1 MLWSF
6 AFASTNQMKQFFITF
21 SSCWFVESIKDK
33 NFSLGID
40 LPETSNH
47 WISAFLALPKTKPY
61 TPRVIVAILKIKKRD
76 ALLLY
81 FLKCFLA
88 LLVIL
93 LDSLH
98 ADNINKLLARYAV
111 EMTQVLIVNVH
122 MPISPATMTAFILHS
137 SYAPTQYPMRC

>member
-1 MLWSF
+1 MLICRINKRQKFLTCNRPPRDFKSL
-6 AFASTNQMKQFFITF
+6 NKRI
-21 SSCWFVESIKDK
+21 SCSAQD
-33 NFSLGID
+33 
-40 LPETSNH
+40 ET
-47 WISAFLALPKTKPY
+47 IY

-122 MPISPATMTAFILHS
+122 MPISPATMIAFILHS
-137 SYAPTQYPMRC
+137 SYATTQYPMRC